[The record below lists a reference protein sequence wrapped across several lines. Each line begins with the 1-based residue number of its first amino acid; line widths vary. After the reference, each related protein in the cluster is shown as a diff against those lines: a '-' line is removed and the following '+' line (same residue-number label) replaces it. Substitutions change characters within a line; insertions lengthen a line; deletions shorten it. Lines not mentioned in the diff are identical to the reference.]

1 MTPDDPNNVTNLV
14 SNVIPWW
21 LKYMMYSALAA
32 FGGFMGT
39 ILRAQHEDRKFSW
52 KRVFVETTAS
62 GFVGLLVM
70 LVCNEMN
77 LSERW
82 TGVIVGVFGWL
93 GANASIVMLEKLIY
107 GKLGLTKTPLP
118 GAQDV
123 QNPPQ

>member
-1 MTPDDPNNVTNLV
+1 
-14 SNVIPWW
+14 
-21 LKYMMYSALAA
+21 
-32 FGGFMGT
+32 MGA

-52 KRVFVETTAS
+52 KRVLVEAIAS

-70 LVCNEMN
+70 LACNEMN
-77 LSERW
+77 FSERW

>member
-1 MTPDDPNNVTNLV
+1 MTPDDPNNVTNIV

-21 LKYMMYSALAA
+21 LKYMMYSVLAA
-32 FGGFMGT
+32 FGGFMGAV
-39 ILRAQHEDRKFSW
+39 LRAQHEDRKFSW
-52 KRVFVETTAS
+52 KRVLVEAVAS
-62 GFVGLLVM
+62 GFIGLLVM

-77 LSERW
+77 FSERW

-93 GANASIVMLEKLIY
+93 GANASIVMLEKLVY